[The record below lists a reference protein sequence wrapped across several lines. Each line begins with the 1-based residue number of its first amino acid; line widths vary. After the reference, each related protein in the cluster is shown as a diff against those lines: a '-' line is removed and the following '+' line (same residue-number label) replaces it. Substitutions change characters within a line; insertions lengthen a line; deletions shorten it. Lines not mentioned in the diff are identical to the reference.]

1 MRPTYRF
8 LDGDALTLVVIN
20 HLFRIGSRRLVGI
33 GATIVMLNSFY
44 DRVDALPTIRSL
56 PTIKDVPDH
65 NEHIA

>member
-1 MRPTYRF
+1 
-8 LDGDALTLVVIN
+8 
-20 HLFRIGSRRLVGI
+20 
-33 GATIVMLNSFY
+33 MLNSFY

>member
-1 MRPTYRF
+1 
-8 LDGDALTLVVIN
+8 LVVIN